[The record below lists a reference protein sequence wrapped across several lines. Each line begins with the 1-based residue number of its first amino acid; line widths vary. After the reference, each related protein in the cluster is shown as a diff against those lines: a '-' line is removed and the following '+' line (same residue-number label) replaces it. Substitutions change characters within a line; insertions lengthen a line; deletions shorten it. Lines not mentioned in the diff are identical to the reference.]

1 MSVAYISI
9 GSNIGDKLSNC
20 LKGIGAL
27 TEKGK
32 SLLLAQSRFYET
44 EPVDYKDQDWFVN
57 AVIKIETELDPFQL
71 LNELKRIEKDAG
83 RNFKAVRFG
92 PRILDLDI
100 LLYDDLV
107 LNSSEL
113 EIPHPRMYQRRFVL
127 QPMCDIASNLI
138 HPVLKQDMQYIL
150 NSLEKETQKITVS

>member
-1 MSVAYISI
+1 M
-9 GSNIGDKLSNC
+9 SNC
-20 LKGIGAL
+20 LKGIAAL

-71 LNELKRIEKDAG
+71 LNELKRIEKDSG
-83 RNFKAVRFG
+83 RNFKAIRFG

-107 LNSSEL
+107 LNSSDL

-127 QPMCDIASNLI
+127 QPMCDISRNLI
-138 HPVLKQDMQYIL
+138 HPVLKKDMQHLL

>member
-107 LNSSEL
+107 LNSSDL